1 MEPSGIET
9 IIRLLEAGGP
19 LGVAVGMSWFL
30 WAMVEKKDK
39 AMRELYQHVLEL
51 SEKQHAAMVNMEV
64 ALTSLRDTLR
74 DFLR

>member
-1 MEPSGIET
+1 METSAIQT
-9 IIRLLEAGGP
+9 IIRLLEAGSP

-30 WAMVEKKDK
+30 WALVEKKDK

-51 SEKQHAAMVNMEV
+51 SEKQREAMVKMEA

-74 DFLR
+74 DVLR